1 MKQLLHNIKYHF
13 LSTIR
18 DKSAIFWVMI
28 YPLILSS
35 FFHFGLGSIQE
46 NNLKIIKLGTSA
58 ENLYNEY
65 FKHIPVLE
73 LKEIKESDAKTF
85 LKNRNIDIFVFDDLN
100 VLIRENNINVNIV
113 ESIIN
118 QLKEMES
125 MGKNFNN
132 YDFTIDYSKENLI
145 ENKVVKS
152 TMYTLLGT
160 QFLYGYFM
168 AINLLNNYQANLSSF
183 AARVSASSL
192 KKSTGFFTTFTIS
205 FIFNVISNILLM
217 LLITKIY
224 KINIITNLPLTLLI
238 MLSGNLLGISLG
250 LLISITNKFNIDMKT
265 TVGVIGFLLLSFLSG
280 MMGVEV
286 KAFIIENM
294 PILSKINPVSL
305 SMDGLFY
312 ANILN
317 RSDLVIKNSLII
329 LGVSFIIITISIL
342 YMRRIKYDS
351 I

>member
-1 MKQLLHNIKYHF
+1 
-13 LSTIR
+13 
-18 DKSAIFWVMI
+18 
-28 YPLILSS
+28 
-35 FFHFGLGSIQE
+35 
-46 NNLKIIKLGTSA
+46 
-58 ENLYNEY
+58 
-65 FKHIPVLE
+65 
-73 LKEIKESDAKTF
+73 
-85 LKNRNIDIFVFDDLN
+85 
-100 VLIRENNINVNIV
+100 
-113 ESIIN
+113 
-118 QLKEMES
+118 
-125 MGKNFNN
+125 
-132 YDFTIDYSKENLI
+132 
-145 ENKVVKS
+145 
-152 TMYTLLGT
+152 
-160 QFLYGYFM
+160 
-168 AINLLNNYQANLSSF
+168 
-183 AARVSASSL
+183 
-192 KKSTGFFTTFTIS
+192 
-205 FIFNVISNILLM
+205 M

-250 LLISITNKFNIDMKT
+250 LLISITNKFNIDVKT